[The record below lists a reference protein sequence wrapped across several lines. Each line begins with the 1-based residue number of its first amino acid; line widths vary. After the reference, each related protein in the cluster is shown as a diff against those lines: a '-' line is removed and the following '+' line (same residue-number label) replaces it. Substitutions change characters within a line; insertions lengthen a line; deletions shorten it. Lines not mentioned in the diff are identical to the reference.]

1 MKTIGRFFLLAA
13 AVAMLYSCSLADL
26 GNGLAGTGFNIFGTP
41 EIDTKTLVESLGNTA
56 VSENF
61 NDDGSFSITIGDSP
75 INIEKSY
82 FEKNKFNPDKHVYAA
97 NSSVNETLSE
107 ILLGNSKDQ
116 LASSL
121 SGTLTEE
128 EADVLKNTSALYS
141 GIIDYAVEQIE
152 SNSSGIPDDV
162 MTAISDIQSQFSE
175 VQTAENLT
183 QADAIF
189 MQSFATL
196 TYSVLD
202 IISQLDVDPD
212 PDPEPEPE
220 PPTDI
225 TQLDGFMDTVR
236 DAELLCQYSDIVK
249 DTAGSSLP
257 ATVADLYDSIFSS
270 LLGGM

>member
-82 FEKNKFNPDKHVYAA
+82 FEKYEFNPDKHVYAA

-202 IISQLDVDPD
+202 IISQLDADPD
-212 PDPEPEPE
+212 PDQDT
-220 PPTDI
+220 PTDI
-225 TQLDGFMDTVR
+225 TQVDGFMDTVR

-257 ATVADLYDSIFSS
+257 DTVADLYDSIFSS